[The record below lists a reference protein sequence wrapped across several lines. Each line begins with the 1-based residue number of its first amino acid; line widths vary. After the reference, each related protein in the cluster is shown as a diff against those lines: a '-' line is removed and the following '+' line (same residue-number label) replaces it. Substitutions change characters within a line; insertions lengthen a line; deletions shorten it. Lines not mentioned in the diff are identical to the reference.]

1 MDCDNPRGWANTG
14 VGDSEGLSLPPASA
28 LLGSSWTA
36 RAAGGER
43 WESDVTP
50 VPRTPIAIPCRKST
64 TTSDKMVADGPQGAR
79 VHAETSLGLVV
90 GTSFPLRRWLRVE
103 VVQTA

>member
-1 MDCDNPRGWANTG
+1 MDGDDPRGWANTG
-14 VGDSEGLSLPPASA
+14 ACDSEGFSLPPASA

-64 TTSDKMVADGPQGAR
+64 TTSDKMIADGAPRAR
-79 VHAETSLGLVV
+79 LYAETALGLVV
-90 GTSFPLRRWLRVE
+90 GAPSTVPWLHVE
-103 VVQTA
+103 NVQTA

>member
-1 MDCDNPRGWANTG
+1 MDCDDPRGWANTG
-14 VGDSEGLSLPPASA
+14 AGDSEGFSLPPASA

-50 VPRTPIAIPCRKST
+50 VPRTRIAIPCRKST
-64 TTSDKMVADGPQGAR
+64 TASDKMVADGPKGPGC
-79 VHAETSLGLVV
+79 T
-90 GTSFPLRRWLRVE
+90 LRPRSGWS
-103 VVQTA
+103 